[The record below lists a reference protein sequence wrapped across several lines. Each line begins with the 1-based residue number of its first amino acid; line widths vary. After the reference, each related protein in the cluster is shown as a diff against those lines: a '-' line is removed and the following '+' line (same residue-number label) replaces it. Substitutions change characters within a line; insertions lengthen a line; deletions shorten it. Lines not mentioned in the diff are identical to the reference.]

1 MSVEKKHIPKKLI
14 LLSMDSTIGEF
25 RKKFRED
32 KEFQQHCKLLRNRN
46 KNNVDFVMALLFGC
60 IETDQDQKIYRNI
73 QAV

>member
-32 KEFQQHCKLLRNRN
+32 KEFQQHFQLQR
-46 KNNVDFVMALLFGC
+46 
-60 IETDQDQKIYRNI
+60 
-73 QAV
+73 